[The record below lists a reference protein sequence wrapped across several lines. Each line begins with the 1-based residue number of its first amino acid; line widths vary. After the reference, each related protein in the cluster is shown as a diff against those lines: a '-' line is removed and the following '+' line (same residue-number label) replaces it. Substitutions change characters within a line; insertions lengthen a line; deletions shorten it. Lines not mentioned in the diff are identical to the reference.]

1 MPKIEDQIA
10 QLTNRGEQLASMRIK
25 AQGTLDDAIAAQRDR
40 LVSGDIDDQRGL
52 DKLRDAV
59 VSAKTDLSSIEDALA
74 GLARQ
79 KSEAEANL
87 AAERERADRIRASG
101 EIDTATDGIESRV
114 GPTLSVL
121 RELGDA
127 LLAIDHLSYEAGQLG
142 RYLLGA
148 SGEAELAL
156 AFVLPELRRLAQ
168 AVKDGN
174 AAIPLRPQ
182 APEPI
187 AAEPAPASKIT
198 MGEIDPQP
206 NFIVLDHSSENRT
219 LQIEVPRL

>member
-1 MPKIEDQIA
+1 MRKIEDQIA
-10 QLTNRGEQLASMRIK
+10 HLTERGEQLTAMRIK
-25 AQGTLDDAIAAQRDR
+25 AQGTLDDAVAAQQNR

-59 VSAKTDLSSIEDALA
+59 VSAKTDLSSIDDALA
-74 GLARQ
+74 LLARQ
-79 KSEAEANL
+79 KSEAETNL

-101 EIDTATDGIESRV
+101 EIDTATDAIENRIE
-114 GPTLSVL
+114 PTLSVL

-127 LLAIDHLSYEAGQLG
+127 LIAIDHLSYEAGQLG

-148 SGEAELAL
+148 GSETELAL
-156 AFVLPELRRLAQ
+156 AFVLPELRRLVH

-174 AAIPLRPQ
+174 AAIPRRPQ

-187 AAEPAPASKIT
+187 AVEPARAANIATVES
-198 MGEIDPQP
+198 DPHP
-206 NFIVLDHSSENRT
+206 NFIVLDRSSENRT

>member
-1 MPKIEDQIA
+1 MRKLEDQIA

-79 KSEAEANL
+79 KSETETNL
-87 AAERERADRIRASG
+87 ATERERADRIRASG
-101 EIDTATDGIESRV
+101 EIDTATDAIESRIE
-114 GPTLSVL
+114 PTLSVL
-121 RELGDA
+121 RDLGDA

-148 SGEAELAL
+148 GSEVYAVAL
-156 AFVLPELRRLAQ
+156 SLPEFNRPGIGLVDQ
-168 AVKDGN
+168 AVDAGH
-174 AAIPLRPQ
+174 
-182 APEPI
+182 
-187 AAEPAPASKIT
+187 
-198 MGEIDPQP
+198 DPS
-206 NFIVLDHSSENRT
+206 LG
-219 LQIEVPRL
+219 